1 MAITDKGI
9 ITEWPQSLVWAAF
22 DTPYGAA
29 DALDAL
35 QQADRRW
42 LIGIENAAVVEK
54 RQDGS
59 VAFNETGDRSGTRGL
74 GTGTLIGG
82 IIGLI
87 FPPALLASAAA
98 GAAAGGLGAR
108 IRDTGFEDN
117 ALRAVA
123 NELAPGQSA
132 LIAVFWHQWTD
143 DAVRFLDETA
153 YRVGWT
159 EITQRA
165 ADVLS
170 AHQQPV

>member
-1 MAITDKGI
+1 
-9 ITEWPQSLVWAAF
+9 VWAAF

-35 QQADRRW
+35 KEADRRW
-42 LIGIENAAVVEK
+42 LSGIENAAVVEK
-54 RQDGS
+54 GEVGS
-59 VAFNETGDRSGTRGL
+59 VTLNETGVRCGMSGL
-74 GTGTLIGG
+74 GSGTLIGG
-82 IIGLI
+82 IIGLL
-87 FPPALLASAAA
+87 FPPALVASAAA
-98 GAAAGGLGAR
+98 GAAAGGLSAR

-132 LIAVFWHQWTD
+132 IIAVFWHQWTD

-170 AHQQPV
+170 AHQQPA